1 MGIRGGRFFE
11 RDSLQEEGT
20 ALDEDKEEEAWGE
33 SQQKCQEWHWF
44 STLDMKPEAG
54 CPVGKAKRAIGP
66 SNIP

>member
-1 MGIRGGRFFE
+1 M
-11 RDSLQEEGT
+11 
-20 ALDEDKEEEAWGE
+20 DEDKEEEVWGE

-54 CPVGKAKRAIGP
+54 CIAGKAKRAIEL